1 MHWIFGK
8 ISLYLLCHLEVK
20 LIDLLQIRDSNR
32 AMILAAAVQQQC
44 KVLDLGIARDD
55 EDELERI
62 LDTALSAGID
72 ILLTSGGVSMGDK
85 DFVKP
90 LLAKRGTVY
99 YSKVDRWPILFGKL
113 SDAICILVVGTNCS
127 VS

>member
-1 MHWIFGK
+1 M
-8 ISLYLLCHLEVK
+8 L
-20 LIDLLQIRDSNR
+20 
-32 AMILAAAVQQQC
+32 LAAAVQQQC

-99 YSKVDRWPILFGKL
+99 YSKVDRWPILFEKL
-113 SDAICILVVGTNCS
+113 SDATCTLVVGTKCS
-127 VS
+127 IS

>member
-1 MHWIFGK
+1 MHWIFSK

-90 LLAKRGTVY
+90 LLAKRGTVH
-99 YSKVDRWPILFGKL
+99 YSKV
-113 SDAICILVVGTNCS
+113 N
-127 VS
+127 

>member
-1 MHWIFGK
+1 MHWIVGK

-20 LIDLLQIRDSNR
+20 LIDPLQIRDSNR

-99 YSKVDRWPILFGKL
+99 YSKVDRWPILFGNL
-113 SDAICILVVGTNCS
+113 SDATCTLVVGMNCS

>member
-8 ISLYLLCHLEVK
+8 ISLYLSFHLEVK
-20 LIDLLQIRDSNR
+20 LIDPLQIRDSNR

-99 YSKVDRWPILFGKL
+99 YSKVDRWPILFGNL
-113 SDAICILVVGTNCS
+113 SDATCTLVVGMNCS